1 MREGDDSRATA
12 AELGGPGGAY
22 RQWIIQQNFFSE
34 CRFHGALP
42 IPLYDMLFEMPAGLD
57 PLPIPPNDDILLPD
71 DDLPPP
77 PVQKPKA
84 KRKRKEIKFLTE
96 DELARL
102 FSVIPSVRDRA
113 MFQIAYRAG
122 LRASEVGLLQLR
134 DYDPKADR
142 IFIHRLKGSN
152 SSHHHLMREEARA
165 LRAWLKVRGS
175 FPGPIFLSKQK
186 RPIDRTTLH
195 LLMKKYGAAAG
206 IPEKLRHFHV
216 LKHFSQARSARTSSR
231 IGWWW
236 PEFEP

>member
-1 MREGDDSRATA
+1 MRHPSVMCHLLADRMRGLNTPTTTPAGGAPGSGSRWSEVREGDDSRVTA

-34 CRFHGALP
+34 GRFHGALP
-42 IPLYDMLFEMPAGLD
+42 ITLHDMLFEMPAGLD
-57 PLPIPPNDDILLPD
+57 QLFIPPNDDILLPD

-152 SSHHHLMREEARA
+152 SGHHHLMREEAHRKTRSTA
-165 LRAWLKVRGS
+165 LWPKWAGAVEGS
-175 FPGPIFLSKQK
+175 
-186 RPIDRTTLH
+186 
-195 LLMKKYGAAAG
+195 AA
-206 IPEKLRHFHV
+206 RHA
-216 LKHFSQARSARTSSR
+216 QDQ
-231 IGWWW
+231 
-236 PEFEP
+236 

>member
-1 MREGDDSRATA
+1 MVGGARRRRFTRYFCRT
-12 AELGGPGGAY
+12 GGP
-22 RQWIIQQNFFSE
+22 RRRVPPWIIQQYIFSE
-34 CRFHGALP
+34 ERFHGALP

-102 FSVIPSVRDRA
+102 FSVIHSVRDRA
-113 MFQIAYRAG
+113 IFQLAYRAG
-122 LRASEVGLLQLR
+122 LRASEVGMLQLR
-134 DYDPKADR
+134 DYDPKAHK

-152 SSHHHLMREEARA
+152 SGHHHLMREEARA

-186 RPIDRTTLH
+186 RPIDRTTRHPTAPSAFPRVKAL
-195 LLMKKYGAAAG
+195 
-206 IPEKLRHFHV
+206 LRH
-216 LKHFSQARSARTSSR
+216 
-231 IGWWW
+231 
-236 PEFEP
+236 